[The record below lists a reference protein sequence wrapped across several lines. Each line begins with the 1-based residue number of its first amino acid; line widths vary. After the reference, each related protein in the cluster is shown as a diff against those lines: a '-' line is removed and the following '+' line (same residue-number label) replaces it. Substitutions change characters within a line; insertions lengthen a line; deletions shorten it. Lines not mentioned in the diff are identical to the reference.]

1 MISDKELYQV
11 IADELKSKTMDAA
24 LWTQATAAG
33 EGAADKTEVAYIRLR
48 FQDLKRSALQQTSA
62 VPRNNTPLMMQGNT
76 ELAQLRTALAKRLQM
91 QGRTSLYSTLA
102 LQPEASDEIVATA
115 ITDFETRHQGG
126 HTALSA
132 EFKYARDT
140 LGDPALR
147 EQYDRK
153 LFSSLANDMHTASRS
168 YSADSVNGG
177 YSAMESSRMPHIIGI
192 LFIGVVGYLGLDY
205 YKEKNKNDIQQKAV
219 ETVREISQSTVD
231 TNQLRTQADIDLRN
245 QAMHLE
251 EERQRQ
257 ELELRSNATNRL
269 LEQQRLDQERRV
281 QADQQRLAAQ
291 QAQAESMRASR
302 EKQYYACMNQQLLS
316 QRDATSA
323 DAYARC
329 AAYR

>member
-33 EGAADKTEVAYIRLR
+33 EGTPDKTEVAYIRLR
-48 FQDLKRSALQQTSA
+48 FQDLKRSALLQTPA
-62 VPRNNTPLMMQGNT
+62 VSRNSTPQMMQASN
-76 ELAQLRTALAKRLQM
+76 ELALLRTALAKKLQA

-102 LQPEASDEIVATA
+102 LLPDASDEIVATA
-115 ITDFETRHQGG
+115 ITDFEARHQGG
-126 HTALSA
+126 QTALSA
-132 EFKYARDT
+132 EFKYARGT

-153 LFSSLANDMHTASRS
+153 LFASLSNDMQTASRS
-168 YSADSVNGG
+168 YANDSVNGG
-177 YSAMESSRMPHIIGI
+177 YSAMESSRMPLIIGV

-205 YKEKNKNDIQQKAV
+205 YKEKNKHDIQQKAV

-231 TNQLRTQADIDLRN
+231 TTQAEIDLRT

-251 EERQRQ
+251 DERRQQ
-257 ELELRSNATNRL
+257 ELDLRSNATNRF
-269 LEQQRLDQERRV
+269 LEQQRLDQERRM
-281 QADQQRLAAQ
+281 QAEQQRLAAQ
-291 QAQAESMRASR
+291 QAQADSMRVSR

-329 AAYR
+329 SAYR